1 MSGGIPIY
9 VTTSMPSVTVAM
21 VTTRPLTDIK
31 SITAVVDGW
40 HHRYFCYTI
49 TTSTI
54 IIATIT
60 DIHTLMIN

>member
-1 MSGGIPIY
+1 MGGI
-9 VTTSMPSVTVAM
+9 
-21 VTTRPLTDIK
+21 
-31 SITAVVDGW
+31 TAISAT
-40 HHRYFCYTI
+40 TI